1 MVYSQMAACG
11 MYHQQGNH
19 QMKILD
25 LLLQLEAAAPPI
37 VPHTHHC
44 LMVTK
49 YGSDEIGWTNKLTLQ
64 MNVNGNFQSFFI
76 DDKDLEKPVED
87 VVAEVIALLKAPT
100 PYTQTSSQAGLA
112 LETGTCS
119 TPGHSGDNHIHEY
132 SCSDFIPVTQ

>member
-1 MVYSQMAACG
+1 MSIRGQKHKADYGIQPNGCVWNVSSTRKPP
-11 MYHQQGNH
+11 NE
-19 QMKILD
+19 ILD

-87 VVAEVIALLKAPT
+87 V
-100 PYTQTSSQAGLA
+100 
-112 LETGTCS
+112 C
-119 TPGHSGDNHIHEY
+119 
-132 SCSDFIPVTQ
+132 C

>member
-1 MVYSQMAACG
+1 MAACG

-44 LMVTK
+44 LMV
-49 YGSDEIGWTNKLTLQ
+49 
-64 MNVNGNFQSFFI
+64 
-76 DDKDLEKPVED
+76 
-87 VVAEVIALLKAPT
+87 ALLKAPT
-100 PYTQTSSQAGLA
+100 PDTQTSSQAGLA